1 MGRMGHTPASSG
13 SGPAE
18 KPGEGGKNLSL
29 EQDKAQPGNSAYTFP
44 STPTQL
50 VQSAHPVGQV

>member
-1 MGRMGHTPASSG
+1 MGGMCHTPASSG

-18 KPGEGGKNLSL
+18 KLREGEKNLSL
-29 EQDKAQPGNSAYTFP
+29 EHDKAQPGSSAYTFP
-44 STPTQL
+44 NTPIQL